1 MNLLQLKYYIAI
13 VEEGSFTKAAKRL
26 YVAQPSLSQHV
37 KNLEDEL
44 GADLL
49 RRTARGIEPTEEGEE
64 LLRHARIILEQL
76 ETARA
81 AVQNASGEPSGEVA
95 IGVPPTVS
103 ERLTVPLIMRLR
115 EELPKVSPRIVEGMS
130 GYVLDW
136 LRDGRVD
143 IAVLYGTQDTTDI
156 ETTEVCLE
164 DLYLISARHGDGQ
177 EETVRFADLASES
190 MILTGPHS
198 GLRTLIE
205 DIAQKQQIDLNVTIE
220 VDALGQMRELAAG
233 GIGSTI
239 LPIWAVKK
247 EIERGEIQARRIVE
261 PSVRRSMSIAHSS
274 ERPLLNV
281 QRAVMKVLQDLLSA
295 QQ

>member
-1 MNLLQLKYYIAI
+1 MNLLQLKYFIAI

-44 GADLL
+44 GSDLM
-49 RRTARGIEPTEEGEE
+49 RRTARGIEATEEGEE
-64 LLRHARIILEQL
+64 LLKHARIILEQL

-81 AVQNASGEPSGEVA
+81 AVQNASGEPAGEVA

-103 ERLTVPLIMRLR
+103 ERLTMPLILRLR

-143 IAVLYGTQDTTDI
+143 IAVLYGTQDTAEI
-156 ETTEVCLE
+156 ETNEVCLE
-164 DLYLISARHGDGQ
+164 DLYLISPGENTAGED
-177 EETVRFADLASES
+177 TVRFADLCSLN

-205 DIAQKQQIDLNVTIE
+205 NAAQKQQLELNVAIE
-220 VDALGQMRELAAG
+220 VDALGQMRELVGAG
-233 GIGSTI
+233 VGSTI
-239 LPIWAVKK
+239 LPAWAVKK
-247 EIERGEIQARRIVE
+247 EIERGEIHVRRIVE
-261 PSVRRSMSIAHSS
+261 PAMRRSMSIAYSQQ
-274 ERPLLNV
+274 RPLLNV
-281 QRAVMKVLQDLLSA
+281 QRAVMKVLEDLLSA

>member
-1 MNLLQLKYYIAI
+1 MNLLQLKYFIAI

-26 YVAQPSLSQHV
+26 YIAQPSLSQHV

-64 LLRHARIILEQL
+64 LLQHARVILEQL

-81 AVQNASGEPSGEVA
+81 AVQNASGEPAGEVA

-103 ERLTVPLIMRLR
+103 ERLTMPLIMRLR

-143 IAVLYGTQDTTDI
+143 IAVLYGTQDTSEI

-164 DLYLISARHGDGQ
+164 DLYLICPGENSGDDD
-177 EETVRFADLASES
+177 TIPFSELCS
-190 MILTGPHS
+190 ENMILTGPHS

-205 DIAQKQQIDLNVTIE
+205 DIAQKQQVELNVTIE
-220 VDALGQMRELAAG
+220 VDALGQMRELVAA

-239 LPIWAVKK
+239 LPAWAVKK
-247 EIERGEIQARRIVE
+247 EIERGEIHARRIIE
-261 PSVRRSMSIAHSS
+261 PAVRRSMSIAYSQQ
-274 ERPLLNV
+274 RPLLNV